1 MQGEG
6 VAAVSEHTARAW
18 REGTWWVIDV
28 DNVGATQ
35 AKTLDKVDHMAR
47 ALVADMLDE
56 PYETVHVTVSI
67 NLPDDVSQHIQT
79 MNTTAER
86 AAALNR
92 EAAELQYALVTQL
105 RRQEFTGREI
115 AVILKVTPGRVS
127 QIESRRTSAGPE
139 KAERPRPSRARAKV
153 RQSA

>member
-1 MQGEG
+1 M
-6 VAAVSEHTARAW
+6 VAVSEHTARAW
-18 REGTWWVIDV
+18 REGTWWVVDV
-28 DNVGATQ
+28 DGVGATQ
-35 AKTLDKVDHMAR
+35 AKTLDRVDHMAR

-56 PYETVHVTVSI
+56 PYESVNVSVTI
-67 NLPDDVSQHIQT
+67 DLPDDVSQHIAA

-92 EAAELQYALVTQL
+92 EAAELQYALVAEL
-105 RRQEFTGREI
+105 RRQELTGREI

-127 QIESRRTSAGPE
+127 QIESNRGGAIRERAGKTRAALARRE
-139 KAERPRPSRARAKV
+139 V